1 MAKKIILL
9 FLLLFF
15 AVPCLTAQSPQPQQ
29 PPRPPV
35 QAGAADSANERK
47 ISPEQAKELFQ
58 SVDEILQFAS
68 KDSLLPLKTPVKK
81 AMLSRAQV
89 EKYVEDKFQ
98 EDVDRIRF
106 ERSELV
112 LKKFALLPRTFDLHN
127 FLVRLLGEQIAGFYD
142 PKSKTM
148 NLLDWVPWDEQKPV
162 MAHEL
167 THALQDQS
175 FDLGKMMKAT
185 EEIETG

>member
-15 AVPCLTAQSPQPQQ
+15 ALPCVTAQSPQPQQ
-29 PPRPPV
+29 PPPPQV
-35 QAGAADSANERK
+35 QAGAADSAKERK

-112 LKKFALLPRTFDLHN
+112 LKNSPFCLARLTCTTFLSGSWGSRLPASTTRN
-127 FLVRLLGEQIAGFYD
+127 PR
-142 PKSKTM
+142 P
-148 NLLDWVPWDEQKPV
+148 
-162 MAHEL
+162 
-167 THALQDQS
+167 
-175 FDLGKMMKAT
+175 
-185 EEIETG
+185 

>member
-1 MAKKIILL
+1 MAKKIILR

-15 AVPCLTAQSPQPQQ
+15 AVPCLTAPSPQPQQ
-29 PPRPPV
+29 QPPPPPGK
-35 QAGAADSANERK
+35 ADAADSAKERK
-47 ISPEQAKELFQ
+47 ISAEQAKELFQ

-81 AMLSRAQV
+81 AMRSRAQV

-112 LKKFALLPRTFDLHN
+112 LKKFGLLPRAFDLHN

-148 NLLDWVPWDEQKPV
+148 NLLDWVRTPCR
-162 MAHEL
+162 
-167 THALQDQS
+167 T
-175 FDLGKMMKAT
+175 KAS
-185 EEIETG
+185 ISAK